1 MASRV
6 WLADPAEFEAQPAG
20 FGKRP
25 GPPTSEERDL
35 AASAAALW
43 NALASDAA
51 PRYAEDPEALGRL
64 TARVYIWPDLK
75 KFKPPASPPASKYP
89 LIGSRAHAPSPSPR
103 EPCTW

>member
-1 MASRV
+1 MACRV

-64 TARVYIWPDLK
+64 ELRGNQ
-75 KFKPPASPPASKYP
+75 P
-89 LIGSRAHAPSPSPR
+89 LVRGILTKLQTSRARSHRSR
-103 EPCTW
+103 FG